1 MIELIGFDGVSR
13 AESSRVLV
21 ETAIIDRCLQL
32 VYRWQGW
39 TVAPI
44 ALARAVD
51 PQRRDELWRTTCAEI
66 FVALDDASDGKPHTG
81 GPYLEFNF
89 SPTGDWAAYR
99 FDSTRTGMHRHVWR
113 GNEAPRVSLAASSED
128 LTLESVDGNRF
139 AAFAA
144 LRDEP
149 VSHRTEI
156 FLKQVRECRAALCA
170 LTGAPHAAL
179 LPGSGTMA
187 NEVVCAQIGLLDA
200 SKVPGADRKTKSISP
215 LKAVFAFFRIENS
228 KLSTVN

>member
-21 ETAIIDRCLQL
+21 ETAIIDRRLQL

-66 FVALDDASDGKPHTG
+66 FVALNDGPYTG

-89 SPTGDWAAYR
+89 APTGDWAAYR
-99 FDSTRTGMHRHVWR
+99 FDSTRIGMRPHVWP
-113 GNEAPRVSLAASSED
+113 GNEAPRVSLAASSDD
-128 LTLESVDGNRF
+128 LTLEVLLPLAALRAGVHRVAYASVVETSNGLSYWAVTHPTDRPDF
-139 AAFAA
+139 HHPQSFAA
-144 LRDEP
+144 LLE
-149 VSHRTEI
+149 
-156 FLKQVRECRAALCA
+156 
-170 LTGAPHAAL
+170 
-179 LPGSGTMA
+179 LPA
-187 NEVVCAQIGLLDA
+187 
-200 SKVPGADRKTKSISP
+200 
-215 LKAVFAFFRIENS
+215 
-228 KLSTVN
+228 